1 MTARKFSTAQV
12 RPALHQLVER
22 KNDMFEK
29 SLRTLKLIALLTLG
43 FCAVTGS
50 TPAHA
55 AAPTPPVPSR
65 ASAIS
70 TKLNSNPALGGTVFI
85 NACGPISSP
94 GNFVLTKNLTASG
107 DCLTLTSSNINIDMN
122 GHSISGDGTGNGIVG
137 NNLKSI
143 VINDGTIKHFAT
155 GIKLTISSACCIG
168 SETIQNMNVSNN
180 TSGGILIDG
189 CCNTFANITANSN
202 GGIGLRNNDCCSTVT
217 NVVTNGNGGDGMH
230 LIDCCYVV
238 EHSTANGNGGDGIFT
253 DGCCS
258 AVNDTLASNNHADG
272 LDVEGCCS
280 TVVSDVTSGNGND
293 GVFFSGCCGD
303 NRGNNIAVNSKANGN
318 AANGFE
324 FTDLRN
330 SITNVVANKNTA
342 HGVFMT
348 CPATET
354 GIAAK
359 GNGSSNLDEDTSSGA
374 CTAINNKAP

>member
-1 MTARKFSTAQV
+1 MTTRANFQGQA
-12 RPALHQLVER
+12 RPALYRLVER

-55 AAPTPPVPSR
+55 AATPSR

-94 GNFVLTKNLTASG
+94 GNFVLSRNLTASG
-107 DCLTLTSSNINIDMN
+107 DCLTLTSSNINVDMN

-137 NNLKSI
+137 NNITNI
-143 VINDGTIKHFAT
+143 VINDGTIKHFDT
-155 GIKLTISSACCIG
+155 GIKLTLSSG
-168 SETIQNMNVSNN
+168 DVGDQTIQNMTVSNN
-180 TSGGILIDG
+180 TTGGILIDG
-189 CCNTFANITANSN
+189 CCDTFVNITANSN
-202 GGIGLRNNDCCSTVT
+202 GGIGLRNNDGDSTVT

-230 LIDCCYVV
+230 LLACCYVV
-238 EHSTANGNGGDGIFT
+238 EHVTANGNGGAGIFS
-253 DGCCS
+253 DDCCS
-258 AVNDTLASNNHADG
+258 AVNDTIASNNSGDG
-272 LDVEGCCS
+272 IDLEGCCS

-318 AANGFE
+318 GVNGFE

-374 CTAINNKAP
+374 CTALNNKAP

>member
-1 MTARKFSTAQV
+1 
-12 RPALHQLVER
+12 
-22 KNDMFEK
+22 MFEK
-29 SLRTLKLIALLTLG
+29 SLRTLKLIAVLTLG
-43 FCAVTGS
+43 FCAFTGS

-55 AAPTPPVPSR
+55 AAPTPPAPSR

-94 GNFVLTKNLTASG
+94 GNFVLARNLTGSG

-137 NNLKSI
+137 NNLTNI
-143 VINDGTIKHFAT
+143 VINDGTIKHFDT
-155 GIKLTISSACCIG
+155 GIKLTITSACCTG
-168 SETIQNMNVSNN
+168 NETIQNMTVSNN
-180 TSGGILIDG
+180 TTGGILIDG
-189 CCNTFANITANSN
+189 CCDSFVNITANSN

-217 NVVTNGNGGDGMH
+217 NVVTNGNGGDGMD

-238 EHSTANGNGGDGIFT
+238 EHVTASGNGGDGIFA
-253 DGCCS
+253 DACCS
-258 AVNDTLASNNHADG
+258 AVNDTIASNNHADG
-272 LDVEGCCS
+272 LDLEGCCS
-280 TVVSDVTSGNGND
+280 TVVNDVASGNGND
-293 GVFFSGCCGD
+293 GVFFSGCCND
-303 NRGNNIAVNSKANGN
+303 DRGNNIAVNTKANSNG
-318 AANGFE
+318 ANGFE

-330 SITNVVANKNTA
+330 SITNVAANKNTA

-374 CTAINNKAP
+374 CTALNNKAP